1 MNSQEAKQLLEVYR
15 PGSADEA
22 DPRFGEALA
31 QAGRDPELARW
42 FENQRRFD
50 RQMAEGLQTVSA
62 PADLKSTI
70 LAGRKI
76 VRPVFWQQW
85 RAQAA
90 AAAAVAALAIV
101 GGVMAMNRP
110 AQFPEFRAEMI
121 QQAWGDDA
129 HLDFESSDF
138 LRIRQWLAGQIAD
151 SDFALPEALQNS
163 QLLGCR
169 IVETEGRRVPMV
181 CLADGGKHMHLFI
194 LDGVQLAK
202 LPNQESPD
210 FE

>member
-1 MNSQEAKQLLEVYR
+1 
-15 PGSADEA
+15 
-22 DPRFGEALA
+22 
-31 QAGRDPELARW
+31 
-42 FENQRRFD
+42 
-50 RQMAEGLQTVSA
+50 
-62 PADLKSTI
+62 
-70 LAGRKI
+70 
-76 VRPVFWQQW
+76 
-85 RAQAA
+85 
-90 AAAAVAALAIV
+90 
-101 GGVMAMNRP
+101 MAMNRP

-210 FE
+210 FEKCGGWKTVSWQNGEKTYVLAGMKYHSFVSKFRKAGRWTMSG